1 MTVRRLTHRSATA
14 TLAVRRSARRGRR
27 ITGREAALREYL
39 VMLALSAALVP
50 SAANACESAGP
61 ATAIDAVRAQR
72 AAFNEAIAKKDIEAV
87 AETMQDNIILVT
99 GTASEV
105 FTGRAAQL
113 SLWRKDFENPRRAV
127 YVRTTDC
134 VRVSEVFPVALE
146 TGHWRGV
153 RGGQADGSGAT
164 SFAAGVY
171 AAKWRRVDGTWLLES
186 EVFATEACGG
196 DFCPVDDGDAPK
208 QLFGR

>member
-1 MTVRRLTHRSATA
+1 MSRAH
-14 TLAVRRSARRGRR
+14 
-27 ITGREAALREYL
+27 L
-39 VMLALSAALVP
+39 VVLALSAALAP
-50 SAANACESAGP
+50 SAANACKSAGP
-61 ATAIDAVRAQR
+61 ATAIDAVRVQR
-72 AAFNEAIAKKDIEAV
+72 AAFNAAIATKDIEAV
-87 AETMQDNIILVT
+87 AATMHDNIILVT

-113 SLWRKDFENPRRAV
+113 SLWQKDFATTGRAV

-153 RGGQADGSGAT
+153 REGQADGSGAR

-186 EVFATEACGG
+186 EVFATEVCGG
-196 DFCPVDDGDAPK
+196 DFCPVDDGDTP
-208 QLFGR
+208 

>member
-1 MTVRRLTHRSATA
+1 MAQCLTHREP
-14 TLAVRRSARRGRR
+14 RSANDEEGG
-27 ITGREAALREYL
+27 TALREYL
-39 VMLALSAALVP
+39 VMLALNAALAA

-87 AETMQDNIILVT
+87 AESMHDNIILVT

-113 SLWRKDFENPRRAV
+113 SLWQKDFDNPRRAV

-153 RGGQADGSGAT
+153 RGGQADDSGAT

-171 AAKWRRVDGTWLLES
+171 AAKWRRVAGAWLLES

>member
-1 MTVRRLTHRSATA
+1 MSRAH
-14 TLAVRRSARRGRR
+14 
-27 ITGREAALREYL
+27 L
-39 VMLALSAALVP
+39 VVLALSAALAP

-61 ATAIDAVRAQR
+61 ATAIDAVRVQR
-72 AAFNEAIAKKDIEAV
+72 AAFNAAIATKDIEAV
-87 AETMQDNIILVT
+87 AATMHDNIILVT

-113 SLWRKDFENPRRAV
+113 SLWQKDFETPGRAV

-153 RGGQADGSGAT
+153 REGQADGSGAR

-186 EVFATEACGG
+186 EVFATEVCGG
-196 DFCPVDDGDAPK
+196 DFCPVDDGDTP
-208 QLFGR
+208 

>member
-1 MTVRRLTHRSATA
+1 VIEQREPRARGHEEQHLHRY
-14 TLAVRRSARRGRR
+14 VVV
-27 ITGREAALREYL
+27 L
-39 VMLALSAALVP
+39 VLSAVLAP
-50 SAANACESAGP
+50 PAANACESTGP
-61 ATAIDAVRAQR
+61 AAAIEAVRGQR
-72 AAFNEAIAKKDIEAV
+72 TAFNEAIAKKDIEAV
-87 AETMQDNIILVT
+87 AATMHENIILVT

-113 SLWRKDFENPRRAV
+113 SLWQKDFEDPGRAV

-134 VRVSEVFPVALE
+134 VRVSEVFPVSLE

-153 RGGQADGSGAT
+153 REGQADGSGAK

-186 EVFATEACGG
+186 EVFATEVCGG
-196 DFCPVDDGDAPK
+196 DFCPVDDGDAP
-208 QLFGR
+208 

>member
-1 MTVRRLTHRSATA
+1 MF
-14 TLAVRRSARRGRR
+14 
-27 ITGREAALREYL
+27 
-39 VMLALSAALVP
+39 ALSAALAP

-72 AAFNEAIAKKDIEAV
+72 AAFNKAIAEKDIEAV
-87 AETMQDNIILVT
+87 AATMHENIILVT

-113 SLWRKDFENPRRAV
+113 SLWQKDFENPGRAV

-153 RGGQADGSGAT
+153 REGQADGSGAK

-171 AAKWRRVDGTWLLES
+171 AAKWRRVDGTWLHES
-186 EVFATEACGG
+186 EIFATEACGG
-196 DFCPVDDGDAPK
+196 DFCPVDDVERP
-208 QLFGR
+208 

>member
-1 MTVRRLTHRSATA
+1 M
-14 TLAVRRSARRGRR
+14 
-27 ITGREAALREYL
+27 REVL
-39 VMLALSAALVP
+39 VVLALSAALAP

-72 AAFNEAIAKKDIEAV
+72 AAFNEAIVKKDIEAM
-87 AETMQDNIILVT
+87 AATMHESIILVT

-113 SLWRKDFENPRRAV
+113 SLWQRDFESPRRAV

-134 VRVSEVFPVALE
+134 VRVSEIFPVALE

-153 RGGQADGSGAT
+153 REGQEDGGAK

-186 EVFATEACGG
+186 EVFATEVCGG

>member
-1 MTVRRLTHRSATA
+1 LRKCVVISA
-14 TLAVRRSARRGRR
+14 LG
-27 ITGREAALREYL
+27 AAL
-39 VMLALSAALVP
+39 AA

-72 AAFNEAIAKKDIEAV
+72 AAFNEAIAKKDIEVV
-87 AETMQDNIILVT
+87 AETMHENIILVT
-99 GTASEV
+99 GTASDV

-113 SLWRKDFENPRRAV
+113 SLWQKDFENPRRAV

-153 RGGQADGSGAT
+153 RGGQADRSGAK

-196 DFCPVDDGDAPK
+196 DFCPVGDGDAP
-208 QLFGR
+208 

>member
-14 TLAVRRSARRGRR
+14 TLAVRRSARRDRR

-39 VMLALSAALVP
+39 VMLALSAALTP

-61 ATAIDAVRAQR
+61 TTAIDALRAQR

-87 AETMQDNIILVT
+87 AATMHENIILVT

-113 SLWRKDFENPRRAV
+113 SLWQKDFENPRRAV

-146 TGHWRGV
+146 NGHWRGV
-153 RGGQADGSGAT
+153 REGRAEKSGAE

-171 AAKWRRVDGTWLLES
+171 AAKWRRVEGTWLLES
-186 EVFATEACGG
+186 EVFATEVCGG
-196 DFCPVDDGDAPK
+196 DFCPVDDGDAP
-208 QLFGR
+208 